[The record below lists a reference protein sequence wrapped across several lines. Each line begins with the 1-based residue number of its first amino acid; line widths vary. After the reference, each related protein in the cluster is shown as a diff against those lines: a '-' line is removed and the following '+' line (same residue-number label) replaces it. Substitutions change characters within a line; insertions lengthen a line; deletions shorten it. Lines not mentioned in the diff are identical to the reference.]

1 MQTLRRHLP
10 AVHNDRCSPGAAS
23 PRRAGHKQ
31 NITRIDSGLE
41 KPKLA
46 LAHKAALGNNLYLFA
61 FLG

>member
-10 AVHNDRCSPGAAS
+10 AVHNDRCGTGAAS
-23 PRRAGHKQ
+23 PHRAGHEQ

-41 KPKLA
+41 KLKLA
-46 LAHKAALGNNLYLFA
+46 LTYEAALGNNLYLFA